1 MTFRNCVR
9 FITALLTLAACQP
22 ALATAD
28 GPDHFRVAGVAP
40 GNSVGLYAE
49 ANPKSPVLGQIP
61 ADAQCLRNL
70 GCQGG
75 VSFEEFNTLSS
86 EAQKLRAAAN
96 PRWCKVDYRGTTGW
110 VEGRFVAEGAC
121 PTGAEGGAR
130 KVSVAAGRSVVTL
143 KGRIKG
149 DDFVDYLLRA
159 GAGQALKLGMQA
171 SNRMAY
177 FNLLPPGSTG
187 EAMFADGGGE
197 RQFDGH
203 LPADGVYTIRVYLI
217 RAAARRNERSSFTL
231 SAALSGKALT
241 PVSAMVDALI
251 PGTPYHAQ
259 ATIKCAPAYTQTRSC
274 EAFVIRR
281 DFEGTATV
289 EIRWDQGRKRHILF
303 VKGKPTVADVPM
315 PMRFT
320 KDARGNV
327 TIDFDGQDRF
337 EIPEALV
344 VGG

>member
-1 MTFRNCVR
+1 MT
-9 FITALLTLAACQP
+9 
-22 ALATAD
+22 
-28 GPDHFRVAGVAP
+28 
-40 GNSVGLYAE
+40 
-49 ANPKSPVLGQIP
+49 
-61 ADAQCLRNL
+61 
-70 GCQGG
+70 
-75 VSFEEFNTLSS
+75 
-86 EAQKLRAAAN
+86 
-96 PRWCKVDYRGTTGW
+96 
-110 VEGRFVAEGAC
+110 
-121 PTGAEGGAR
+121 
-130 KVSVAAGRSVVTL
+130 
-143 KGRIKG
+143 
-149 DDFVDYLLRA
+149 
-159 GAGQALKLGMQA
+159 
-171 SNRMAY
+171 Y

-187 EAMFADGGGE
+187 EAMFAEGGGE
-197 RQFDGH
+197 RQFDGK

-231 SAALSGKALT
+231 SAALSGKALP
-241 PVSAMVDALI
+241 PVLAKVDALI

-259 ATIKCAPAYTQTRSC
+259 ATIKCEPAYTQTRSC

-303 VKGKPTVADVPM
+303 VKGTPTVADVPM

-320 KDARGNV
+320 KDAQGNV